1 MNHQPDNPHRYG
13 DRKPPPGTDELNSAG
28 LSAFR
33 SGQSE
38 QGARLL
44 SESLRINPNQP
55 FAHVG
60 IATFLLNAG
69 RPAEALDHLNLALQL
84 NPRLPEAH
92 YVRGNV
98 LLSLSRHTEA
108 IASYDQAVT
117 LEPTFAAA
125 LNNRGTALH
134 RSHRLDEAL
143 LSFQQALRVRPAH
156 PGTLNNLANLL
167 RDCGD
172 PEGSIALCDQALALR
187 PAYPGALTNK
197 GNALLRLHRQQ
208 EAIANFD
215 RALAIDSA
223 FSLAWQS
230 KGVALSEIRLA
241 AESIDCLRRAFE
253 MNPQADYALANL
265 RFAGL
270 NVCDWTS
277 EESRR
282 QALLESNSNGA
293 NADLPFTFLSVS
305 DRAAAQLRCARTY
318 VAREGGAIGAGL
330 CAGTGYA
337 HDRIRLAYLSG
348 DFRDHAVAFLI
359 TGALEQHDRQRFE
372 TIALSL
378 RPEDP
383 GHYGQRIK
391 RAAEH
396 FIDVS
401 GLSDAQAAAR
411 IRELEVDILVD
422 LAGFTRG
429 ARCGIL
435 ARRPAPIQVNYLGFP
450 ATLGAPYID
459 YLIADEFL
467 IPVQSRPHYAEHIA
481 YLPECFQANDDQRP
495 RSAHVPT
502 RSEAGLPASAIV
514 LCCFNNSYK
523 INPTFFSVWMRL
535 LQATADSV
543 LWLVADEELTQQN
556 LRREAQQ
563 RGVDPQRL
571 IFAARLPYAQHLARL
586 ALADLFLDT
595 LPFNGGTTVSDAL
608 WASLPVLTCAG
619 EAMAARMAGSLLHS
633 IGLSELISFDLAQ
646 YERLALELLHDR
658 PRLAALR
665 SRIASA
671 RSSATL
677 FNTARLTRHLEAAY
691 RHMHQTHQQHLP
703 AQHFTVPAPDDP

>member
-1 MNHQPDNPHRYG
+1 M
-13 DRKPPPGTDELNSAG
+13 A
-28 LSAFR
+28 A
-33 SGQSE
+33 QS
-38 QGARLL
+38 
-44 SESLRINPNQP
+44 
-55 FAHVG
+55 
-60 IATFLLNAG
+60 
-69 RPAEALDHLNLALQL
+69 
-84 NPRLPEAH
+84 
-92 YVRGNV
+92 
-98 LLSLSRHTEA
+98 
-108 IASYDQAVT
+108 
-117 LEPTFAAA
+117 
-125 LNNRGTALH
+125 
-134 RSHRLDEAL
+134 
-143 LSFQQALRVRPAH
+143 
-156 PGTLNNLANLL
+156 
-167 RDCGD
+167 
-172 PEGSIALCDQALALR
+172 LCDWS
-187 PAYPGALTNK
+187 
-197 GNALLRLHRQQ
+197 
-208 EAIANFD
+208 
-215 RALAIDSA
+215 SA
-223 FSLAWQS
+223 DTQPERIVKSVTD
-230 KGVALSEIRLA
+230 GERG
-241 AESIDCLRRAFE
+241 C
-253 MNPQADYALANL
+253 
-265 RFAGL
+265 
-270 NVCDWTS
+270 
-277 EESRR
+277 
-282 QALLESNSNGA
+282 
-293 NADLPFTFLSVS
+293 LPFTFLSVS
-305 DRAAAQLRCARTY
+305 DCAAAQLRCARTY

-359 TGALEQHDRQRFE
+359 TGVLEQHDRQRFE

-396 FIDVS
+396 FIDLS

-429 ARCGIL
+429 ARFGIL

-467 IPVQSRPHYAEHIA
+467 IPVESRPHYAEHIA

-495 RSAHVPT
+495 RNAHVPT

-543 LWLVADEELTQQN
+543 LWLVADDELTQQN

-608 WASLPVLTCAG
+608 WANLPVLTCAG

-646 YERLALELLHDR
+646 YEQLALELLHDR

-691 RHMHQTHQQHLP
+691 RHMHQTYQQHLP
-703 AQHFTVPAPDDP
+703 VQHFAVQDLP